1 MIANEDPQSTAE
13 LSGAKVYMVFSRA
26 YRSIDA
32 YLSARLTSRGLYM
45 SDFAVLEALLHKGA
59 LTVAVIAEKVGM
71 GESSIVPGVD
81 RLEALGFVRRR
92 RARSQNRIAITIELT
107 QSGHK
112 LIREVYRNHAG
123 DIERILHPLSTAE
136 RIEFYRLSKK
146 VGLHSDGLQ
155 LARFR
160 DRQGGLSRSQLRR
173 ATMFLAKSSGALA
186 SVSDVAAKLD
196 LSPSQFSRAFKT
208 TTGFPPHRWQLN
220 HRIAKAQELMRYGG
234 LSLSQIALATGFT
247 EQSHFTRVFKKV
259 VGVSPGAWQRDNRQ

>member
-1 MIANEDPQSTAE
+1 
-13 LSGAKVYMVFSRA
+13 MVFSRA
-26 YRSIDA
+26 YRSVDA

-136 RIEFYRLSKK
+136 RIEFTGFQRRSVFIAMGCNSPAFATAKAGCP
-146 VGLHSDGLQ
+146 VRSCG
-155 LARFR
+155 ARPCFWR
-160 DRQGGLSRSQLRR
+160 SRRVLWRRSRTSPRNLTCRRRSSPVPLKPRR
-173 ATMFLAKSSGALA
+173 AF
-186 SVSDVAAKLD
+186 
-196 LSPSQFSRAFKT
+196 R
-208 TTGFPPHRWQLN
+208 
-220 HRIAKAQELMRYGG
+220 RIGG
-234 LSLSQIALATGFT
+234 S
-247 EQSHFTRVFKKV
+247 
-259 VGVSPGAWQRDNRQ
+259 

>member
-26 YRSIDA
+26 YRSVDA

-123 DIERILHPLSTAE
+123 SSHVPL
-136 RIEFYRLSKK
+136 KP
-146 VGLHSDGLQ
+146 
-155 LARFR
+155 
-160 DRQGGLSRSQLRR
+160 RR
-173 ATMFLAKSSGALA
+173 AF
-186 SVSDVAAKLD
+186 
-196 LSPSQFSRAFKT
+196 R
-208 TTGFPPHRWQLN
+208 
-220 HRIAKAQELMRYGG
+220 RIGG
-234 LSLSQIALATGFT
+234 S
-247 EQSHFTRVFKKV
+247 
-259 VGVSPGAWQRDNRQ
+259 